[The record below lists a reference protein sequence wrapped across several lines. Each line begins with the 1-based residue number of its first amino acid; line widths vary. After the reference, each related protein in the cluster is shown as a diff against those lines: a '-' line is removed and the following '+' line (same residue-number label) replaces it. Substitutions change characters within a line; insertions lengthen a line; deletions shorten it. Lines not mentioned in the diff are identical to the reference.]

1 MKILVIGQYCWGK
14 GDTEEEAKLK
24 ARKEGGREGMKHYL
38 VYEVPDETWVN
49 DMGDLCR
56 NHDSPWPRLLKRV
69 IGRKV
74 EIVAQ
79 PYSVSEGVLQ
89 EPSQLLPKSRPR
101 TTRFRAKT
109 P

>member
-14 GDTEEEAKLK
+14 GDTEEEAKIN
-24 ARKEGGREGMKHYL
+24 ARKEGGRKGMKRHL

-56 NHDSPWPRLLKRV
+56 NHDSPWPRLLKRI
-69 IGRKV
+69 IGHKV

-79 PYSVSEGVLQ
+79 PYGVSEGVLQ
-89 EPSQLLPKSRPR
+89 EPLQLLPKSRPSA
-101 TTRFRAKT
+101 TRFRAKT

>member
-24 ARKEGGREGMKHYL
+24 ARQSGGKEGMRRYV
-38 VYEVPDETWVN
+38 VYEVSDETWVD

-74 EIVAQ
+74 EIM
-79 PYSVSEGVLQ
+79 
-89 EPSQLLPKSRPR
+89 
-101 TTRFRAKT
+101 T
-109 P
+109 

>member
-24 ARKEGGREGMKHYL
+24 ARQSGGREGLRRYL
-38 VYEVPDETWVN
+38 VYEVSDETWVD

-56 NHDSPWPRLLKRV
+56 NHASPFPRLLKRV
-69 IGRKV
+69 VGRKV
-74 EIVAQ
+74 EIVA
-79 PYSVSEGVLQ
+79 PYGLSAEVLQ
-89 EPSQLLPKSRPR
+89 EPSHCRPKSRPSA
-101 TTRFRAKT
+101 TRFRAKT